1 MSVPKQKFISGYCV
15 ISYSHSCL
23 SKHLI
28 CNTNLCNFL
37 PNYLQEKNPRINSN
51 DLSEIFYLSKKKKKL
66 ELKNRLKDRGRVWYI
81 CCRSVTLH

>member
-15 ISYSHSCL
+15 ISYSHLCL

-37 PNYLQEKNPRINSN
+37 PNYLQEKNPESIQMTYHRSFICQKR
-51 DLSEIFYLSKKKKKL
+51 KKS
-66 ELKNRLKDRGRVWYI
+66 W
-81 CCRSVTLH
+81 S